1 MKLSKM
7 IRYGVTMCML
17 LTIFMLCKA
26 VTVYANSYKTEQS
39 AKKMTYTIT
48 DAKKEDV
55 HFGGMSTTGPM
66 YIGGVDTFVIENK
79 SDRILEIETLAA
91 TDRAVV
97 LTWNSESGTLVDG
110 QTVDRSSIKL
120 CSGVRVLPGKRTY
133 VKYIFDQ
140 EANPQLSGMPQL
152 QIISHVKVIDAVIKK
167 QPKISATKLSA
178 DQVSIMIDPNNG
190 AACVRGRS
198 KMNIYKGS
206 KLIKTIKSSG
216 DEKYRYTYKAK
227 GAASGK
233 YKVEL
238 VAADNSYDK
247 KMSAVVSPKAN
258 VWSRKVSTK
267 LSDYEDFSSGFVIQS
282 LSYSGK
288 NLIVKG
294 YTYNTFGVPMQD
306 YILARANCDG
316 RTLCDESKMMTVPAG
331 IKKYTFT
338 IKNAR
343 LVDLRNGD
351 ISASDD

>member
-7 IRYGVTMCML
+7 IRYGVAMCML
-17 LTIFMLCKA
+17 LVIFMLCKTD
-26 VTVYANSYKTEQS
+26 TVYANSYKTEQS

-79 SDRILEIETLAA
+79 SDRILEIETYAA

-97 LTWNSESGTLVDG
+97 LTWSSESGTLVDG

-140 EANPQLSGMPQL
+140 EANPELSGMPQL
-152 QIISHVKVIDAVIKK
+152 QIISHVKVMELEITK
-167 QPKISATKLSA
+167 QPKISVTKLAS

-190 AACVRGRS
+190 GARVRGKS

-216 DEKYRYTYKAK
+216 DEKYWYTYKAK

-238 VAADNSYDK
+238 VAADNQYDK
-247 KMSAVVSPKAN
+247 KTSATVSPKAN
-258 VWSRKVSTK
+258 VWSRKVNTK
-267 LSDYEDFSSGFVIQS
+267 LSAYEDFSSGFVIES

-306 YILARANCDG
+306 YILARASCNG
-316 RTLCDESKMMTVPAG
+316 HTLVDQTKMMTVPAG

-338 IKNAR
+338 IKNAQ

-351 ISASDD
+351 IAVSDD

>member
-17 LTIFMLCKA
+17 LVIFMLCKTD
-26 VTVYANSYKTEQS
+26 TVYANSYKTEQS

-79 SDRILEIETLAA
+79 SDRILEIETYAA

-97 LTWNSESGTLVDG
+97 LTWSSESGTLVDG

-140 EANPQLSGMPQL
+140 ETNPELSGMPQL
-152 QIISHVKVIDAVIKK
+152 QIISHVKVMELEITK
-167 QPKISATKLSA
+167 QPKISVTKLAS

-190 AACVRGRS
+190 GARVRGKS

-216 DEKYRYTYKAK
+216 DEKYWYTYKAK

-238 VAADNSYDK
+238 VAADNQYDK
-247 KMSAVVSPKAN
+247 KTSATVSPKAN
-258 VWSRKVSTK
+258 VWSRKVNTK
-267 LSDYEDFSSGFVIQS
+267 LSAYEDFSSGFVIES

-306 YILARANCDG
+306 YILARASCNG
-316 RTLCDESKMMTVPAG
+316 HTLVDQTKMMTVPAG

-338 IKNAR
+338 IKNAQ

-351 ISASDD
+351 IAVSDD

>member
-17 LTIFMLCKA
+17 LVIFMLCKTD
-26 VTVYANSYKTEQS
+26 TVYANSYKTEQS

-79 SDRILEIETLAA
+79 SDRILEIETYAA

-97 LTWNSESGTLVDG
+97 LTWSSESGTLVDG

-140 EANPQLSGMPQL
+140 EANPELSGMPQL
-152 QIISHVKVIDAVIKK
+152 QIISHVKVMELEITK
-167 QPKISATKLSA
+167 QPKISVTKLAS

-190 AACVRGRS
+190 GARVRGKS

-216 DEKYRYTYKAK
+216 DEKYWYNYKAK
-227 GAASGK
+227 GAASG
-233 YKVEL
+233 
-238 VAADNSYDK
+238 
-247 KMSAVVSPKAN
+247 
-258 VWSRKVSTK
+258 
-267 LSDYEDFSSGFVIQS
+267 
-282 LSYSGK
+282 
-288 NLIVKG
+288 
-294 YTYNTFGVPMQD
+294 
-306 YILARANCDG
+306 
-316 RTLCDESKMMTVPAG
+316 
-331 IKKYTFT
+331 
-338 IKNAR
+338 
-343 LVDLRNGD
+343 
-351 ISASDD
+351 

>member
-7 IRYGVTMCML
+7 IRYGVAMCML
-17 LTIFMLCKA
+17 LAIFMLCKTD
-26 VTVYANSYKTEQS
+26 TVYANSYKTEQS

-79 SDRILEIETLAA
+79 SDRILEIETYAA

-97 LTWNSESGTLVDG
+97 LTWSSESGTLVDG

-140 EANPQLSGMPQL
+140 EANPELSGMPQL
-152 QIISHVKVIDAVIKK
+152 QIISHVKVMELEITK
-167 QPKISATKLSA
+167 QPKISVTKLAS

-190 AACVRGRS
+190 GARVRGKS

-216 DEKYRYTYKAK
+216 DEKYWYTYKAK

-238 VAADNSYDK
+238 VAADNQYDK
-247 KMSAVVSPKAN
+247 KTSATVSPKAN
-258 VWSRKVSTK
+258 VWSRKVNTK
-267 LSDYEDFSSGFVIQS
+267 LSAYEDFSSGFVIES

-306 YILARANCDG
+306 YILARASCNG
-316 RTLCDESKMMTVPAG
+316 HTLVDQTKMMTVPAG

-338 IKNAR
+338 IKNAQ

-351 ISASDD
+351 IAVSDD

>member
-7 IRYGVTMCML
+7 IRYGVAMCVL
-17 LTIFMLCKA
+17 LAIFMLCKTD
-26 VTVYANSYKTEQS
+26 TVYANSYKTEQS

-79 SDRILEIETLAA
+79 SDRILEIETYAA

-97 LTWNSESGTLVDG
+97 LTWRSESGTLVDG
-110 QTVDRSSIKL
+110 QAVDRSSIKL

-140 EANPQLSGMPQL
+140 EANPGLSGMPQL
-152 QIISHVKVIDAVIKK
+152 QIISHVKVMELEITK
-167 QPKISATKLSA
+167 QPKISVTKLAS

-190 AACVRGRS
+190 GARVRGKS

-216 DEKYRYTYKAK
+216 DEKYWYTYKAK

-238 VAADNSYDK
+238 VAADNQYDK
-247 KMSAVVSPKAN
+247 KTSATVSPKAN
-258 VWSRKVSTK
+258 VWSRKVNTK
-267 LSDYEDFSSGFVIQS
+267 LSAYEDFSSGFVIES

-306 YILARANCDG
+306 YILARASCNG
-316 RTLCDESKMMTVPAG
+316 HTLVDETKMMTVPAG

-351 ISASDD
+351 IAVSDD

>member
-7 IRYGVTMCML
+7 IRYGVAMCML
-17 LTIFMLCKA
+17 LVIFMLCKTD
-26 VTVYANSYKTEQS
+26 TVYANSYKTEQS

-48 DAKKEDV
+48 DAKNEDV
-55 HFGGMSTTGPM
+55 HFGGLSTTGPM

-79 SDRILEIETLAA
+79 SDRILEIETYAA

-97 LTWNSESGTLVDG
+97 LTWSSESGTLVDG

-140 EANPQLSGMPQL
+140 EANPELSGMPQL
-152 QIISHVKVIDAVIKK
+152 QIISHVKVMELEITK
-167 QPKISATKLSA
+167 QPKISVTKLAS

-190 AACVRGRS
+190 GARVRGKS

-216 DEKYRYTYKAK
+216 DEKYWYTYKAK

-238 VAADNSYDK
+238 VAADNQYDK
-247 KMSAVVSPKAN
+247 KTSATVSPKAN
-258 VWSRKVSTK
+258 VWSRKVNTK
-267 LSDYEDFSSGFVIQS
+267 LSAYEDFSSGFVIES

-306 YILARANCDG
+306 YILARASCNG
-316 RTLCDESKMMTVPAG
+316 HTLVDETKMMTVPAG

-351 ISASDD
+351 IAVSDD